1 MQQGNAAWAPM
12 ERGVTLSRSPWLLGW
27 CVLGAEAQDVL
38 AIDGRVQEL
47 RRGDRMG
54 DRGRGGRVESGSGV
68 GAREGNV
75 AEGVSKSRNVGDSRK
90 SRGSCAEGWHV
101 RKWLVEGR
109 ELTRKSQEQN
119 GKVIAPPAAES
130 SALEDRLRGRE

>member
-27 CVLGAEAQDVL
+27 CVLGVEAQDAL
-38 AIDGRVQEL
+38 AMDGSEQDG

-54 DRGRGGRVESGSGV
+54 DRGRGGSGV